1 MNICINI
8 ILNMPEAQ
16 REGSSLDRYV
26 CIDCRTESERALVMT
41 ELSSHGIVCSKV
53 NRTSPDCQS
62 LADDRFLAYFSTET
76 HLRQIRKTLDKYRL
90 IHNEVLFLSPKQ
102 KSFLRLD

>member
-16 REGSSLDRYV
+16 REGLSLDRYI
-26 CIDCRTESERALVMT
+26 CIDCRSESERALVMT

-53 NRTSPDCQS
+53 NRT
-62 LADDRFLAYFSTET
+62 DDRFLVYFSTET